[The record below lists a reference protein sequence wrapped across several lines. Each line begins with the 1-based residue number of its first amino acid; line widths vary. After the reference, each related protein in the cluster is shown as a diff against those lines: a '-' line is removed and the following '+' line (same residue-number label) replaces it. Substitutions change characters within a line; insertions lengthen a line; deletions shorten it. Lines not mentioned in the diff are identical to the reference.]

1 MLERIQAQQHK
12 NFLRTATLLAAMLGL
27 TLLVGY
33 TFMGWEGILWAG
45 LLGGISIVLSYNV
58 PTSMIM
64 RFYRAQPVPAYQLTD
79 LQHIIQQFSQ
89 KSGLGNT
96 PKLYYIAS
104 HQVNAFA
111 TGSKSD
117 PAIAVTY
124 GLLRNLSLKEIS
136 GVIAHELSHIINND
150 IRLQKMAMLM
160 NRITRI
166 FSLVGQLLLIFN
178 FSSILSGAAIF
189 PWWALLILIA
199 APYLANLLQMALSR
213 TREFDAD
220 LQAAKLTGDPN
231 ALADAL
237 QCLHQVNQQR
247 MNSLQKRL
255 PVWMNTHPHIEDR
268 IQRLRDLTLR
278 LTIHTPPQ
286 SIN

>member
-1 MLERIQAQQHK
+1 MQKRIQAQQHK

-89 KSGLGNT
+89 NSGLPRT

-111 TGSKSD
+111 TGSKND

-124 GLLRNLSLKEIS
+124 GLLRNLNLKEIS

-150 IRLQKMAMLM
+150 IRLQQGALLM
-160 NRITRI
+160 NRITRV

-178 FSSILSGAAIF
+178 LSSIMTGEAFF

-220 LQAAKLTGDPN
+220 LLAAKLTGDPN

-237 QCLHQVNQQR
+237 QRLHRMNQQR
-247 MNSLQKRL
+247 MNNLQKRL
-255 PVWMNTHPHIEDR
+255 PVWMSTHPHIEDR
-268 IQRLRDLTLR
+268 IQRLRDLAPKF
-278 LTIHTPPQ
+278 TIRIPPMW
-286 SIN
+286 I

>member
-1 MLERIQAQQHK
+1 MEDRIEAMQHK
-12 NFLRTATLLAAMLGL
+12 NFLRTATLLVAMLGL
-27 TLLVGY
+27 TLLAGFV
-33 TFMGWEGILWAG
+33 FMGWEGILWAG
-45 LLGGISIVLSYNV
+45 FLGGISIVLTYQI

-64 RFYRAQPVPAYQLTD
+64 RIYRAQPVPAYQLTD

-89 KSGLGNT
+89 KASLPHT

-124 GLLRNLSLKEIS
+124 GLLRSLNLKQIS

-150 IRLQKMAMLM
+150 IRLQQGAMLM
-160 NRITRI
+160 NRITRV

-178 FSSILSGAAIF
+178 FSSILTGEAIF
-189 PWWALLILIA
+189 PWWALLILVV

-220 LQAAKLTGDPN
+220 LLAAKLTGDPDS
-231 ALADAL
+231 LADAL
-237 QCLHQVNQQR
+237 QRLHQINHQR
-247 MNSLQKRL
+247 MNPLQKRL
-255 PVWMNTHPHIEDR
+255 PIWLSTHPHIEDR
-268 IQRLRDLTLR
+268 IQRLRELAPKFNLR
-278 LTIHTPPQ
+278 IPPLWT
-286 SIN
+286 

>member
-1 MLERIQAQQHK
+1 MQERIQAQQHK
-12 NFLRTATLLAAMLGL
+12 NFLRTATLMAAMLGL

-33 TFMGWEGILWAG
+33 TFMGWEGIFWAG
-45 LLGGISIVLSYNV
+45 LLGAGSIILSYNI
-58 PTSMIM
+58 PTQMIM
-64 RFYRAQPVPAYQLTD
+64 RFYRAQAIPAYQLTD

-89 KSGLGNT
+89 RAGLPRT

-117 PAIAVTY
+117 PAVAVTY
-124 GLLRNLSLKEIS
+124 GLLRSLSQKEIS
-136 GVIAHELSHIINND
+136 GVMAHELSHIINND
-150 IRLQKMAMLM
+150 VRLQQAAMLM
-160 NRITRI
+160 NRITRV

-178 FSSILSGAAIF
+178 FSSILMGEAVF

-237 QCLHQVNQQR
+237 QRLHP
-247 MNSLQKRL
+247 M
-255 PVWMNTHPHIEDR
+255 THR
-268 IQRLRDLTLR
+268 IDA
-278 LTIHTPPQ
+278 
-286 SIN
+286 

>member
-1 MLERIQAQQHK
+1 MQERIQAQQHK
-12 NFLRTATLLAAMLGL
+12 NFLRTATLMAAMLGL

-33 TFMGWEGILWAG
+33 TFMGWEGIFWAG
-45 LLGGISIVLSYNV
+45 LLGAGSIILSYNI
-58 PTSMIM
+58 PTQMIM
-64 RFYRAQPVPAYQLTD
+64 RFYRAQAIPAYQLTD
-79 LQHIIQQFSQ
+79 IQHIIQQFSQ
-89 KSGLGNT
+89 RAGLPRT

-117 PAIAVTY
+117 PAVAVTY
-124 GLLRNLSLKEIS
+124 GLLRSLSQKEIS
-136 GVIAHELSHIINND
+136 GVMAHELSHIINND
-150 IRLQKMAMLM
+150 VRLQQAAMLM
-160 NRITRI
+160 NRITRV

-178 FSSILSGAAIF
+178 FSSILMGEAVF

-237 QCLHQVNQQR
+237 QRLHMMNQRRMGPIQR
-247 MNSLQKRL
+247 RL
-255 PVWMNTHPHIEDR
+255 PVWLSTHPNIEVR
-268 IQRLRDLTLR
+268 IQRLRDLAPKFRLR
-278 LTIHTPPQ
+278 LPPLWV
-286 SIN
+286 

>member
-1 MLERIQAQQHK
+1 MQERIQAQQHK
-12 NFLRTATLLAAMLGL
+12 NFLRTATLMLAMLGL

-45 LLGGISIVLSYNV
+45 TLGIGSIVLSYNI
-58 PTSMIM
+58 PTQMIM
-64 RFYRAQPVPAYQLTD
+64 RFHRAQAVPAYQLTD

-89 KSGLGNT
+89 RAGLPKT
-96 PKLYYIAS
+96 PQLYYIAS

-111 TGSKSD
+111 TGSKND

-124 GLLRNLSLKEIS
+124 GLLKSLSLKEMS
-136 GVIAHELSHIINND
+136 GVMAHELSHIINND
-150 IRLQKMAMLM
+150 VRLQQVAMLM
-160 NRITRI
+160 NRITRF

-178 FSSILSGAAIF
+178 FSSILMGEAVF

-213 TREFDAD
+213 TREYDAD

-237 QCLHQVNQQR
+237 QRLHYLNQRR
-247 MNSLQKRL
+247 MGPLQKRL
-255 PVWMNTHPHIEDR
+255 PVWLSTHPNIELR
-268 IQRLRDLTLR
+268 IQRLRELAPKFTFR
-278 LTIHTPPQ
+278 IPPMW
-286 SIN
+286 I